1 MPELMLK
8 RVRMS
13 HLFVYEPSEPL
24 EEGQK
29 PKFRGKFIFENDKQD
44 DKVRDAILEACIDKF
59 GEKAGQKLFDRIID
73 NPEKCC
79 YRDGD
84 EYTDDE
90 GKVRDGYE
98 GNWYIAANSLKKP
111 LLIDRARDEV
121 GEEEGL
127 IISGNYANVKIDI
140 YAYEHKK
147 SKSRGVTAQLMG
159 IQFVAE
165 GEPLGGGGRRA
176 NADDFDELDEDD
188 EDDAPRGKKGK
199 GKPSKAKR
207 RRDDDD
213 DDDEPRGKRKSKRRR
228 DDDDDDDEPRSK
240 RRSKRRRDDD
250 DDDDE

>member
-13 HLFVYEPSEPL
+13 NLFVYEPSEPL

-29 PKFRGKFIFENDKQD
+29 AKYRGRFILENSKQD
-44 DKVRDAILEACIDKF
+44 EAIRDAILEACTDKF
-59 GEKAGQKLFDRIID
+59 GDKAGQKLFDKIID

-84 EYTDDE
+84 DNTDDN
-90 GKVRDGYE
+90 GDVRDGFE
-98 GNWYIAANSLKKP
+98 GNMYIAANSLKKP
-111 LLIDRARDEV
+111 LMIDRARDEV
-121 GEEEGL
+121 GEDEGL
-127 IISGNYANVKIDI
+127 IMSGNYANVKIDI

-147 SKSRGVTAQLMG
+147 SKAKGVTAQLMG

-176 NADDFDELDEDD
+176 TTDDFDELDEDD
-188 EDDAPRGKKGK
+188 DDDDAPRGNKSKKSRRDKDSERKGK
-199 GKPSKAKR
+199 KSKKR

-213 DDDEPRGKRKSKRRR
+213 DE
-228 DDDDDDDEPRSK
+228 DDDE
-240 RRSKRRRDDD
+240 
-250 DDDDE
+250 